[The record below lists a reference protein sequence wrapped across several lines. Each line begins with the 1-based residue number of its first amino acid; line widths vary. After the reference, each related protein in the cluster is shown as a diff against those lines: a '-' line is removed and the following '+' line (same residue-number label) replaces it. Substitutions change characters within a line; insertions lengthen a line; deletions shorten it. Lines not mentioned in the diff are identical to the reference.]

1 MLRAGLFIVVFLL
14 FTPFTVGAKDT
25 FDVFRLQFI
34 DEAERDPTFL
44 EFRKKFLDM
53 VGLRSS
59 RALLTLV
66 DEKIARSFAKKW
78 ELDAEAQ
85 VAKES
90 QVWEKLR
97 ETLALGGTFEN
108 GVFVAPF
115 VFSRWPQ
122 RFPQFDYLAVVSKKA
137 VLKEKP
143 QLSSRAVENLSM
155 EIVGRYDELP
165 DPPGWKAVRTARGK
179 VGFLRNEDCRS
190 PTDYRA
196 RFTKINGIWKLSSFT
211 AGDANRE

>member
-1 MLRAGLFIVVFLL
+1 MFRARSLIAALL
-14 FTPFTVGAKDT
+14 LCTPLAAFAKGG
-25 FDVFRLQFI
+25 FDVFRLQYI

-66 DEKIARSFAKKW
+66 DEKLARSFAKKW
-78 ELDAEAQ
+78 ELDADPQ

-90 QVWEKLR
+90 PVWEKLR

-108 GVFVAPF
+108 GVFVSPF

-122 RFPQFDYLAVVSKKA
+122 RYPQLDYLAVVSKKA

-143 QLSSRAVENLSM
+143 QDSSKAVENLSM

-179 VGFLRNEDCRS
+179 VGFLRNEDCRA

-196 RFTKINGIWKLSSFT
+196 RFTKINGVWKLTSFT
-211 AGDANRE
+211 AGDAHHE